1 MLSGAPV
8 LLRAC
13 GPLRYVLDMRILLV
27 AIAAAVLIFG
37 CGSAGTGSGPM
48 ATPSPSTSSNPMG
61 FDVTV
66 TETTQAASMR
76 VGQKLEVV
84 LHAGS
89 GMNNWTQPR
98 SSDESILA
106 PTVNPAAPRGDR
118 SARRHAGRVPGQSSR
133 PGGCLRLREPDLPLG
148 PGLPDVRDRFLSEG
162 DRHPLEDQLVLSAAA
177 IASSSARVGGWL

>member
-1 MLSGAPV
+1 
-8 LLRAC
+8 
-13 GPLRYVLDMRILLV
+13 MRSLLV
-27 AIAAAVLIFG
+27 AISAAALISG
-37 CGSAGTGSGPM
+37 CGSAGTGSGLMP
-48 ATPSPSTSSNPMG
+48 TPSPSTSSNPMG

-106 PTVNPAAPRGDR
+106 PTVNPAATAVRGVTL
-118 SARRHAGRVPGQSSR
+118 AAFLAKAPGQAT
-133 PGGCLRLREPDLPLG
+133 
-148 PGLPDVRDRFLSEG
+148 V
-162 DRHPLEDQLVLSAAA
+162 SAYGSPTCPSGQACPMYV
-177 IASSSARVGGWL
+177 IVFSVKVTVTP